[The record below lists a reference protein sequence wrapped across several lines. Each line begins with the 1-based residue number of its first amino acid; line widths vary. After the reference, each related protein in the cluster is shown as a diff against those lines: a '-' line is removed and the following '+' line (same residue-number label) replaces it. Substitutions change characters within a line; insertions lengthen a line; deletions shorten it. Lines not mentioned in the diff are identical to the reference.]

1 MITKPVKYNK
11 MFYTRS
17 KFIFRKENL
26 EYYQILI
33 DSMYLLL
40 IFRITY
46 MVLKFNIEN
55 NNVNVKIFIM
65 Y

>member
-46 MVLKFNIEN
+46 MVLKFRIEN